1 MKRMD
6 RADRMRQLLILLTA
20 VTGLVLLALR
30 ATTAMGTLLA
40 VHLGVVLAL
49 FVVMP
54 YSKFVHG
61 VYRGAALLRNAVE
74 QGAAREG

>member
-1 MKRMD
+1 
-6 RADRMRQLLILLTA
+6 
-20 VTGLVLLALR
+20 
-30 ATTAMGTLLA
+30 
-40 VHLGVVLAL
+40 
-49 FVVMP
+49 MP